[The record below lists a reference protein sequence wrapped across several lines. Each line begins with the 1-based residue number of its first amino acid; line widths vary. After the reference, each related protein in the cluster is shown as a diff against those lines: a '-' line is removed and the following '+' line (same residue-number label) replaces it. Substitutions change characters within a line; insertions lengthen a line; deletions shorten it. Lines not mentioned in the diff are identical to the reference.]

1 MEELEAEGGVGGRE
15 GAEEEGA
22 DGLRKTKREKRQRE
36 VCVSAQVV
44 SSVCGCCAIEVA
56 ARARVR
62 ACTCRKTSLD
72 RQSIDSTFG
81 ANTLPTFAAIADR
94 LRSSLLLLL
103 LLRPVPLFGGCCCCV
118 EGLRSSSAI
127 SANAHAAHRTAS
139 GFVERI
145 NE

>member
-36 VCVSAQVV
+36 VCVGAQV
-44 SSVCGCCAIEVA
+44 SRVCQVCAAAAIEEA
-56 ARARVR
+56 ARSLVR

-81 ANTLPTFAAIADR
+81 ANTLPTFAAIAAR
-94 LRSSLLLLL
+94 LRSSPLLL
-103 LLRPVPLFGGCCCCV
+103 
-118 EGLRSSSAI
+118 
-127 SANAHAAHRTAS
+127 
-139 GFVERI
+139 
-145 NE
+145 